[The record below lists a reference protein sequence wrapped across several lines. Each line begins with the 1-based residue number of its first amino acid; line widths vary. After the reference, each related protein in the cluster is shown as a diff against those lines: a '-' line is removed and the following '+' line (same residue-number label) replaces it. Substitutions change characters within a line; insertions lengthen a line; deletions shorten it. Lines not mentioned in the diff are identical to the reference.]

1 MKKLLISII
10 TVNLLLV
17 PALGADLSD
26 KVFNDLKKYFLNM
39 PIGKD
44 FRAIE
49 KELDLPKPNK
59 TYMGS
64 SSYHDRQFLY
74 YNYKGVVLQIGLKQE
89 SGESSY
95 EKGIF
100 TYNGDFTIIYNGK
113 EYSHCCSNDGWS
125 SNYDRPIR
133 Q

>member
-1 MKKLLISII
+1 MS
-10 TVNLLLV
+10 
-17 PALGADLSD
+17 
-26 KVFNDLKKYFLNM
+26 
-39 PIGKD
+39 
-44 FRAIE
+44 E
-49 KELDLPKPNK
+49 KELDLPKPDK

-74 YNYKGVVLQIGLKQE
+74 YNYKGVVLQIGLKQR
-89 SGESSY
+89 SSDSSY

-100 TYNGDFTIIYNGK
+100 AYNGDFTMIYNGK

-125 SNYDRPIR
+125 SKYDGPKR